1 MSSINL
7 DMVNRL
13 VLQKQ
18 HLTEESMISDVVQ
31 IVRDIGGLH
40 ATNSE
45 TPYLSLLARSRG
57 FTREHLD
64 EEQYVK
70 RNLGKIR
77 CMRGTIYI
85 LAKEMIPTA
94 YAATR
99 KMLEKSSRRYVE
111 YRGVSAEKY
120 NELSK
125 LILGLLEGKE
135 MTASEIR
142 RILGTRLDVSA
153 ILYLMCD
160 QALLI
165 RSKPDRYSLFLE
177 HFPDLDLSG
186 IDEEKAVTQL
196 VLQYLSSFG
205 PVTENDIAWWTGLGK
220 TKILQALSNIQRMT
234 VRIRASHQ
242 KGDFILLNSDQDEV
256 IAATRTHVRR
266 TINLLPCLDPYLM
279 GYRKRER
286 YVRPEY
292 YNRIFDRSGN
302 VTSTILLDGR
312 VIGVWDFEKP
322 EPRVKIYLFEKVGR
336 SVFGE
341 ICFKAQEIGKFIAGK
356 EVPIRECSSM
366 ITLTQ
371 RTAGAVMSPLKGC

>member
-242 KGDFILLNSDQDEV
+242 KGDFILLNSDQD
-256 IAATRTHVRR
+256 
-266 TINLLPCLDPYLM
+266 
-279 GYRKRER
+279 
-286 YVRPEY
+286 
-292 YNRIFDRSGN
+292 
-302 VTSTILLDGR
+302 
-312 VIGVWDFEKP
+312 
-322 EPRVKIYLFEKVGR
+322 
-336 SVFGE
+336 
-341 ICFKAQEIGKFIAGK
+341 
-356 EVPIRECSSM
+356 
-366 ITLTQ
+366 
-371 RTAGAVMSPLKGC
+371 